1 MKQRLKKSFSESDIS
16 GFISK
21 PDLNKR
27 IKTLARKSEFK
38 TEQDKM
44 VKLQAFNSSYLR
56 GKSHFEDGGTQNYL
70 VFQLIYRFFKID
82 WYTDQVSTWKSK
94 GLSDENI
101 KPSSTSDNSLP
112 PLLNHTGFRTRMKF
126 DGQSLKQDNITFNH
140 KPVVNG
146 CIVFEINLRLFKQ
159 IADFP
164 LGKSLFG
171 AFRLTKNNK

>member
-1 MKQRLKKSFSESDIS
+1 MKQRLKKSFIESDIS
-16 GFISK
+16 VFINKS
-21 PDLNKR
+21 DLNKK
-27 IKTLARKSEFK
+27 IKTLATKAEFK
-38 TEQDKM
+38 TEQGKM
-44 VKLQAFNSSYLR
+44 VKLQAFNSSYFR
-56 GKSHFEDGGTQNYL
+56 GKGHFEDGGTQNYL

-101 KPSSTSDNSLP
+101 KPSSASDNSLA

-126 DGQSLKQDNITFNH
+126 DGKSLKQDNITFNH
-140 KPVVNG
+140 KPVVNV

-164 LGKSLFG
+164 LGKSLIG
-171 AFRLTKNNK
+171 AVKLTKNNK